1 MRKNKLNRV
10 VTERPNS
17 INIFGS
23 FVFIL
28 KGNAVVQTFVKL
40 STDKM
45 YVISN
50 LVLPQFVKV
59 KTLELVYCSQVSK
72 KLRRIRL
79 ENYGFSALSHSD
91 CGFS

>member
-1 MRKNKLNRV
+1 VRKNKLNRV

-23 FVFIL
+23 FLFIL
-28 KGNAVVQTFVKL
+28 KGNAAVQTFVKL

-59 KTLELVYCSQVSK
+59 KTLELV
-72 KLRRIRL
+72 LLIL
-79 ENYGFSALSHSD
+79 
-91 CGFS
+91 